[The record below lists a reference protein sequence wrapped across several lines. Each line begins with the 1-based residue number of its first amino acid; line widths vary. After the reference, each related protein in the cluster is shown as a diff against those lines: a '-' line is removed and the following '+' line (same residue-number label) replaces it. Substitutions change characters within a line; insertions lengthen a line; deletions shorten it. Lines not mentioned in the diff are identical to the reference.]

1 MTEID
6 GVGSKKNV
14 FVIGATN
21 RPDTIDPALIRG
33 GRLDQMIY
41 IGMPDFEARIS
52 VLRASLRKSK
62 VAKDVDL
69 AQIAAVTE
77 GYSGADLSEICQKAV
92 QMAIRDSVSQ
102 FNKEMTKLNTERM
115 LKEKRGEKI
124 DEGYFE
130 KQQAEI
136 EQHFQSGILTREHF
150 KLAVRQSRQSVS
162 ETDVKRY
169 EAFKQQF
176 CDASQGGY
184 ASNPKVAQF
193 DFKDDFKG
201 VPVPGPAAPTLPKA

>member
-1 MTEID
+1 
-6 GVGSKKNV
+6 
-14 FVIGATN
+14 
-21 RPDTIDPALIRG
+21 
-33 GRLDQMIY
+33 
-41 IGMPDFEARIS
+41 
-52 VLRASLRKSK
+52 
-62 VAKDVDL
+62 
-69 AQIAAVTE
+69 
-77 GYSGADLSEICQKAV
+77 
-92 QMAIRDSVSQ
+92 MAIRDSVSQ
-102 FNKEMTKLNTERM
+102 FNKEMTRLNTERM
-115 LKEKRGEKI
+115 LKEKRGERI

-136 EQHFQSGILTREHF
+136 EQRFQSGILTREHF

-201 VPVPGPAAPTLPKA
+201 VPTPAPAPAPAKAQGPPPAEPPSKRGLPKANDDEFF

>member
-1 MTEID
+1 
-6 GVGSKKNV
+6 
-14 FVIGATN
+14 
-21 RPDTIDPALIRG
+21 
-33 GRLDQMIY
+33 
-41 IGMPDFEARIS
+41 
-52 VLRASLRKSK
+52 
-62 VAKDVDL
+62 
-69 AQIAAVTE
+69 
-77 GYSGADLSEICQKAV
+77 
-92 QMAIRDSVSQ
+92 MAIRDSVSQ

-136 EQHFQSGILTREHF
+136 EQRFQSGILTREHF

-201 VPVPGPAAPTLPKA
+201 VPTPAPAAPSAQLNPKPEPKAEPPSKRGLPKANDDEFF